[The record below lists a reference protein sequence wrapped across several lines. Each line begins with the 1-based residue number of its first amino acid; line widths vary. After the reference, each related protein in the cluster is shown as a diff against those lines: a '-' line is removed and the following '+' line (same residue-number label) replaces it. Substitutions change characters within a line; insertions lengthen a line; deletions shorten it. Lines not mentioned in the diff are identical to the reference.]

1 MLRFIDRNMAELQ
14 ILDTR
19 KLLPDELKHSA
30 AAGSVYAFNPSLL
43 RLSETWLLAYRL
55 VLPDGLRRIALCQLN
70 DQLEVIPGSVVPF
83 SDKIRFPV
91 NSKLPPQA
99 LGWFADPRLYR
110 LGSRYFLH
118 WNSGW
123 HEPQNYQFLQEFDP
137 KTLQTFGPPRE
148 MRLDGSRQAIEK
160 NWTLWGENS
169 YYACYSPN
177 PHKVLGFDLA
187 GEGPLHFCPAY
198 EHAWSNRIYERRY
211 GKLRGG
217 AAPIRVGESYLAL
230 CHSMHGQTGSAY
242 DYEAAAY
249 TFSASPPFA
258 PILAPHRPIQVNPP
272 TTRQLPPLNQAVG
285 RVIYP
290 CGLSQVGQD
299 LLVSLGLNDEHCA
312 LLQLKIDEL
321 RGSLIAIA

>member
-1 MLRFIDRNMAELQ
+1 MAELQ

-19 KLLPDELKHSA
+19 KLLPDELKRSA
-30 AAGSVYAFNPSLL
+30 AAGAVYAFNPSLL

-70 DQLEVIPGSVVPF
+70 DRLEVIPGSVVPF
-83 SDKIRFPV
+83 SDKIRFSA

-110 LGSRYFLH
+110 LGSHCYLH

-137 KTLQTFGPPRE
+137 KTLQTLGDPRE
-148 MRLDGSRQAIEK
+148 MRISGLRQGIEK
-160 NWTLWGENS
+160 NWTLWGEDHF
-169 YYACYSPN
+169 YATYSPS
-177 PHKVLGFDLA
+177 PHKVLGFDPE
-187 GEGPLHFCPAY
+187 GEGPLHFSPAY
-198 EHAWSNRIYERRY
+198 EHAWNNRIYERRY
-211 GKLRGG
+211 GQLRGG

-230 CHSMHGQTGSAY
+230 CHSMHGQVGLAY

-258 PILAPHRPIQVNPP
+258 PILAPHRPLQVNPP
-272 TTRQLPPLNQAVG
+272 TMRQLPPLNRAVG

-290 CGLSQVGQD
+290 CGLAQAGQNM
-299 LLVSLGLNDEHCA
+299 LVSLGLNDECCA
-312 LLQLKIDEL
+312 LLRLTNAEL
-321 RGSLIAIA
+321 NGSLIAHS